1 MELQKFIEQFAE
13 AIEVAV
19 EGLSGETIFRNLEGW
34 SSLSVMILIAFFD
47 EEFEKEV
54 GDSEIRNCITIKDLY
69 NLAIA

>member
-13 AIEVAV
+13 AIEVEV
-19 EGLSGETIFRNLEGW
+19 EGLSDETIFRNLEGW

-47 EEFEKEV
+47 EEFEKEI
-54 GDSEIRNCITIKDLY
+54 GDSEIRSCITIKDLY